1 MKKKSIAILNL
12 LAVSTLASTLR
23 KIPENSPYLDLSL
36 SPEKR
41 AENLLSMMT
50 DQEKIRL
57 IGGYNDFFIAP
68 FERFGLREVYLTDAT
83 AGVHI
88 RSNLDVAETE
98 SIAYPCA
105 VELAA
110 TWNQKL
116 AHYYGR
122 SVGQECRQLGSDIQL
137 GPGLNLYRTATC
149 GRNFEYFGED
159 PFLVAKLVTAYI
171 QGLQGEKVIATAKH
185 FICNNHEWLR
195 HTSDSIVDNRTLHEI
210 YMRPWY
216 ELIQKTDL
224 GAVMTSY
231 NYLNGKKVSQSTTAI
246 TELLRN
252 DLGFKGLVMSDWE
265 AVTDPA
271 KAIGSGL
278 DLIMPKLQLK
288 KRLPKKL
295 PDALEKK
302 IDPMCMHILTTL
314 FRFGIYDRPRKD
326 PAYLDQDGRAICERI
341 ALQTAREGIVLL
353 SNKENILPLDPQKE
367 ILVLGPDAT
376 GLHYGGG
383 GSGWV
388 QGYDHPQILQELK
401 RLRGDPKTIHFSASS
416 KIDDSTL
423 KNAETI
429 MVCVDQEQKE
439 GTDQIPRLEETQEEL
454 VKRCV
459 RLNPR
464 TVVVIASGSG
474 LEMDW
479 ADKAA
484 AILWVF
490 YPGQYGGT
498 AIAEILTGKVN
509 PSGKLPFTIERSFKD
524 SPAYGYHPEG
534 STLLQNKEESNPI
547 DQALPDHPKVE
558 YKEGVFLGYRWY
570 DQKKI
575 SPRFP
580 FGHGLSYT
588 TFAYSDLQ
596 ISFDE
601 QGIELSLWVKNE
613 GTQDGAEIVQLYIV
627 PQNPKVPRP
636 IRELKAFK
644 KLEIESGEQKEI
656 HFHLDPVELA
666 YYDPKTKQWKTDA
679 GKYTIELAASSRDI
693 RLQKTIQWTHSQSN
707 PLPFAEK

>member
-1 MKKKSIAILNL
+1 MMKKKSIAILNL
-12 LAVSTLASTLR
+12 LALSAFGTPKKTL
-23 KIPENSPYLDLSL
+23 ENTPYLDASL

-41 AENLLSMMT
+41 AENLLSLMT
-50 DQEKIRL
+50 DQEKITL
-57 IGGYNDFFIAP
+57 IGGYNAFFIAP
-68 FERFGLREVYLTDAT
+68 FKRFGLREVYLTDAT

-88 RSNLDVAETE
+88 RSNLDEAETE
-98 SIAYPCA
+98 SIAYPCVA
-105 VELAA
+105 ELAA
-110 TWNQKL
+110 TWNEKL

-195 HTSDSIVDNRTLHEI
+195 HTSDSIVDERTLHEI

-216 ELIQKTDL
+216 ELIHKAQV

-231 NYLNGKKVSQSTTAI
+231 NYLNGEKVSQSATAI
-246 TELLRN
+246 NGLLRQ
-252 DLGFKGLVMSDWE
+252 DLGFDGLVMSDWG

-271 KAIGSGL
+271 KAIGSGQ
-278 DLIMPKLQLK
+278 DLIMPELHLE
-288 KRLPKKL
+288 KKL
-295 PDALEKK
+295 PQKLPDTLQKK
-302 IDPMCMHILTTL
+302 IDPMCLHILTTL

-326 PAYLDQDGRAICERI
+326 PAYLDQNRRNICERI

-353 SNKENILPLDPQKE
+353 SNKEKILPLDPERK
-367 ILVLGPDAT
+367 ILLLGPDAT
-376 GLHYGGG
+376 SLRHVGN

-388 QGYDHPQILQELK
+388 EGYDHSQIFPELK
-401 RLRGDPKTIHFSASS
+401 RLLGRE
-416 KIDDSTL
+416 KIDQRDSLEIDDATL
-423 KNAETI
+423 QHADTI
-429 MVCVDQEQKE
+429 VVCVDQKQGE
-439 GTDQIPRLEETQEEL
+439 GWDQEPRLKEDQEEL

-459 RLNPR
+459 KLNPR
-464 TVVVIASGSG
+464 TIVVVASGSG
-474 LEMDW
+474 IEMDW
-479 ADKAA
+479 ADEAA

-509 PSGKLPFTIERSFKD
+509 PSGKLPFTIEKSFKD

-534 STLLQNKEESNPI
+534 ATLFQSKYESNPI
-547 DQALPDHPKVE
+547 DQALPEHPKVE

-575 SPRFP
+575 TPRFP

-588 TFAYSDLQ
+588 TFTYSDLQ
-596 ISFDE
+596 VNSDE
-601 QGIELSLWVKNE
+601 NGIEVSLSLKNAGE
-613 GTQDGAEIVQLYIV
+613 QAGAEIVQLYIA
-627 PQNPKVPRP
+627 PQNPRVPRP

-644 KLEIESGEQKEI
+644 KIELDADEQKEVR
-656 HFHLDPVELA
+656 FHLDPVELA
-666 YYDPKTKQWKTDA
+666 YYDIKTKQWQTDA
-679 GKYTIELAASSRDI
+679 GEYTIELAASSRDI
-693 RLQKTIQWTHSQSN
+693 RLKKTISWKQNQRQ
-707 PLPFAEK
+707 PLPFSEE